1 MPAIGIGIS
10 PMFQRFVGSSS
21 PQPTQLGVLVEN
33 DFNAAN
39 WTGNTGSC
47 TFASDGITINFTPGG
62 TGFNNSILYTGYY
75 SAVENF
81 KLDVTATIINSSA
94 SFGFSPGIF
103 RQFNALRLLS
113 GTGAP
118 NDGRLDLW
126 AQTAFVAELAT
137 PRMTVSDNDVV
148 QMIMEKV
155 DGVLTLTQRNLTIG
169 SIDYVL
175 TYNFNYTYPF
185 TVLSQRLFQIV
196 FSAYGNCNVKVTN
209 YQLSSTDLKNTD
221 YCFVTDSKA
230 RYFAN
235 TYAGSFYQ
243 LLKTANPTKSF
254 SISGGP
260 NMDLTDVVLNLPELL
275 TKNAD
280 NYIFYVGCNQYR
292 NNASLIPSQFS
303 AIKAAIDGIGKNCIF
318 VNSTIEGTIGGGI
331 GAVGTNSVNSSA
343 AAVFTT
349 IVDTSSVII
358 ADLAPDEIHLSA
370 GVQQEMADLIQ
381 PYLI

>member
-1 MPAIGIGIS
+1 MPTRNQKIRLFRNRKS
-10 PMFQRFVGSSS
+10 KRLP
-21 PQPTQLGVLVEN
+21 PQPMGVLVEN

-39 WTGNTGSC
+39 WSGNTGSC
-47 TFASDGITINFTPGG
+47 TFASDGISINFAPGG
-62 TGFNNSILYTGYY
+62 AGFNNSILYTGYY

-81 KLDVTATIINSSA
+81 RLDVTATIINSNA

-113 GTGAP
+113 GTGVP

-126 AQTAFVAELAT
+126 AQTAFVDELAN
-137 PRMTVSDNDVV
+137 PRMTVSDYDVV

-175 TYNFNYTYPF
+175 SYNFNYTYPF

-209 YQLSSTDLKNTD
+209 YTLSSTDLKNVD
-221 YCFVTDSKA
+221 YCFITDSKC
-230 RYFAN
+230 RYFAGS
-235 TYAGSFYQ
+235 YSASFYE
-243 LLKTANPTKSF
+243 LLKAANPTKSF

-275 TKNAD
+275 AKNAE

-292 NNASLIPSQFS
+292 NNASLIPSQFA
-303 AIKAAIDGIGKNCIF
+303 AIKAAIDGIGKKCIF
-318 VNSTIEGTIGGGI
+318 VNSTIEGTTGGGI
-331 GAVGTNSVNSSA
+331 GAVGTNSINTSA
-343 AAVFTT
+343 ASVFTK
-349 IVDTSSVII
+349 IVDTSSITI
-358 ADLAPDEIHLSA
+358 ADLALDEIHLA
-370 GVQQEMADLIQ
+370 PVAQQEMADLIQ
-381 PYLI
+381 PNL